1 MALRKTR
8 IDGNAT
14 YETIETEDFSMNQK
28 SYKIRIDATICST
41 LEESVLKERLAVSLY
56 DIETM
61 KSVND
66 CESEELEVAEYDFV
80 EVFETHDI

>member
-1 MALRKTR
+1 MK
-8 IDGNAT
+8 
-14 YETIETEDFSMNQK
+14 QK
-28 SYKIRIDATICST
+28 SYKIRIDATIIST
-41 LEESVLKERLAVSLY
+41 LEESDLKERLAISLY

-80 EVFETHDI
+80 EVFEIGDV